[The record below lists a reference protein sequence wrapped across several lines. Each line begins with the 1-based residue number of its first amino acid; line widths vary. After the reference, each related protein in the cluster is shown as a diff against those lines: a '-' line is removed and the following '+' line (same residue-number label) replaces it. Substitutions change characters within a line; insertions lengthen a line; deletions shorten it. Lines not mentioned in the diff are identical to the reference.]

1 MIITAYLLYYISDF
15 HQIINKYAP
24 CIIISIMFIT
34 NGVIS
39 FLTNRHLLKN
49 DLSYKDNKIKLKK
62 ILQIYICIPAGI
74 GLLMCLQT
82 VPFSIILENIA
93 LRDEENNILTIIIVI
108 AILYSFFILT
118 ITPGIYYIKMNDH
131 KSLYNNI
138 VAFAFMFL
146 TILLLSSMIITSLP
160 VMFTHSVITLT
171 GISDFRT
178 HNYIIKTNE
187 YPEEFFL
194 MQYGVKKT
202 IKPGAI

>member
-1 MIITAYLLYYISDF
+1 M
-15 HQIINKYAP
+15 
-24 CIIISIMFIT
+24 
-34 NGVIS
+34 
-39 FLTNRHLLKN
+39 
-49 DLSYKDNKIKLKK
+49 
-62 ILQIYICIPAGI
+62 
-74 GLLMCLQT
+74 
-82 VPFSIILENIA
+82 
-93 LRDEENNILTIIIVI
+93 I

-131 KSLYNNI
+131 KSLCNNI

>member
-1 MIITAYLLYYISDF
+1 M
-15 HQIINKYAP
+15 YAP

-62 ILQIYICIPAGI
+62 ILQIYICIPTGI

-118 ITPGIYYIKMNDH
+118 ITPGIYYIKMNDY
-131 KSLYNNI
+131 KSLCNNI
-138 VAFAFMFL
+138 GVFAFMFL
-146 TILLLSSMIITSLP
+146 TIPLLSSMIITSLP

-187 YPEEFFL
+187 YPEEFFSN
-194 MQYGVKKT
+194 
-202 IKPGAI
+202 AI